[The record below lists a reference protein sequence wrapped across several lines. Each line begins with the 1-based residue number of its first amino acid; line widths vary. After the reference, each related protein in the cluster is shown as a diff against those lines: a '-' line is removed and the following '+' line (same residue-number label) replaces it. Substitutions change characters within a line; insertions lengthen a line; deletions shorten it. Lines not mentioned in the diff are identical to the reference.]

1 MNAWSSQP
9 NKTEEDTHLYLWAV
23 ANYIK
28 VSKLQETKLN
38 IEAEQKPC

>member
-1 MNAWSSQP
+1 MPDLLNPIRQKDAY
-9 NKTEEDTHLYLWAV
+9 LYLWAV